1 MVSFHNETWT
11 TCCVWTSC
19 TLWMWWGHFF
29 LSNLIFLLGNADNAL
44 FFLLKYSLKHLSR
57 VLRGFWEV
65 EKKSTEYM
73 RCSSS
78 CNLTWVWKK
87 ELRGA
92 LKAANC
98 MACGIWQQMALI
110 SHSALQHRT
119 AVWSGSSALHHLLC
133 TLVRPGWDKK
143 GKEKKLNVKQ
153 AKSDRYYLCPTS
165 IFLMEDFFQLQ

>member
-1 MVSFHNETWT
+1 MQI
-11 TCCVWTSC
+11 
-19 TLWMWWGHFF
+19 M
-29 LSNLIFLLGNADNAL
+29 L
-44 FFLLKYSLKHLSR
+44 FFPLKVFFETLTKSAKR
-57 VLRGFWEV
+57 FWEV

-87 ELRGA
+87 ELGGA

-143 GKEKKLNVKQ
+143 GKERVKCKAGKKWQILFMSHLHFPNGRFLSASIESLNWV
-153 AKSDRYYLCPTS
+153 TS
-165 IFLMEDFFQLQ
+165 VWNSSVWNVSIWSPINAWTLWRQ

>member
-1 MVSFHNETWT
+1 MRLEQLAVSEHPALFE
-11 TCCVWTSC
+11 C
-19 TLWMWWGHFF
+19 GGAIFF

-87 ELRGA
+87 ELGGA

-98 MACGIWQQMALI
+98 MACGI
-110 SHSALQHRT
+110 
-119 AVWSGSSALHHLLC
+119 
-133 TLVRPGWDKK
+133 
-143 GKEKKLNVKQ
+143 
-153 AKSDRYYLCPTS
+153 
-165 IFLMEDFFQLQ
+165 